1 MTHTSEPIRLC
12 RCPMARW
19 ITTPRAVGRLLAMW
33 LLAMICAAPIGV
45 HAQDGFSTPELAAD
59 ALIAAV
65 VGDDG
70 AAMQKLLGKDW
81 RKLMPPRGITADD
94 RRLFAEKAAASR
106 SVRTADGRGVLVIG
120 ADEWPL
126 PIPLQQGKDG
136 QWRFDPRGG
145 REAILE
151 RTIGANEL
159 SAMKAALAY
168 VDAQREYAQADRNGD
183 GVLEYAQKLVS
194 TTGRRDGLIWS
205 PELGDDSPLGSAF
218 LPNRP
223 GEGYHG
229 YRFRILT
236 EQGRHAKGGA
246 HSYLIGKRL
255 VNGFALVAWPVA
267 YGATGVM
274 TFIVNHDGELFERN
288 LGPNTAS
295 IVTGIRRFDPD
306 DNWRRPAP

>member
-1 MTHTSEPIRLC
+1 MHTSQLSCVFRLSTL
-12 RCPMARW
+12 RGIALLRR
-19 ITTPRAVGRLLAMW
+19 TGRVLAMW
-33 LLAMICAAPIGV
+33 TLAMVCAAPMAAR
-45 HAQDGFSTPELAAD
+45 AQDGFSTPEQASD

-65 VGDDG
+65 VGDDS

-81 RKLMPPRGITADD
+81 RKLMPPKGITADD
-94 RRLFAEKAAASR
+94 RRLVGEKAAAAR
-106 SVRTADGRGVLVIG
+106 TVRADNGRGVLVIG
-120 ADEWPL
+120 LDEWPL
-126 PIPLQQGKDG
+126 PIPLQQGTDG
-136 QWRFDPRGG
+136 QWRFDPKGG

-151 RTIGANEL
+151 RTIGSNEL

-194 TTGRRDGLIWS
+194 TAGRRDGLIWS

-218 LPNRP
+218 LPSRP

-229 YRFRILT
+229 YRFKILR
-236 EQGRHAKGGA
+236 EQGSHANGGA
-246 HSYLIGKRL
+246 RKYLIGKRM
-255 VNGFALVAWPVA
+255 VNGYALVAWPVA

-274 TFIVNHDGELFERN
+274 TFIVNHDGELFERD
-288 LGPNTAS
+288 LGPNTS
-295 IVTGIRRFDPD
+295 NIVTGIRRFDPD